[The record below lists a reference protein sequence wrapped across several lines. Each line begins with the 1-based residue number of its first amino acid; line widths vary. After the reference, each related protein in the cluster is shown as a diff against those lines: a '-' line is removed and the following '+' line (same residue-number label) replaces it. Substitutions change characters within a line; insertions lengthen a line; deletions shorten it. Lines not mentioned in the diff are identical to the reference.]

1 MDRVKK
7 IINYWCKDTEGKTCL
22 GRGITAAVLDTG
34 ISPHPDLKGRIR
46 GFQDLVHHRR
56 DIYDD
61 SGHGTHVAGILLGDG
76 RMSGGILSGVAPEAA
91 VVALKV
97 LDEKGDGSVEN
108 ILAGLRW
115 VRENR
120 RRYGIRIVNLSV
132 GAKAD
137 LDAGKEQEFLR
148 SVEQLWDEG
157 LVVIVSAGN

>member
-61 SGHGTHVAGILLGDG
+61 MEPMWRASCWET
-76 RMSGGILSGVAPEAA
+76 GGC
-91 VVALKV
+91 
-97 LDEKGDGSVEN
+97 
-108 ILAGLRW
+108 
-115 VRENR
+115 REE
-120 RRYGIRIVNLSV
+120 S
-132 GAKAD
+132 
-137 LDAGKEQEFLR
+137 
-148 SVEQLWDEG
+148 
-157 LVVIVSAGN
+157 

>member
-1 MDRVKK
+1 M
-7 IINYWCKDTEGKTCL
+7 T
-22 GRGITAAVLDTG
+22 TADME
-34 ISPHPDLKGRIR
+34 PD
-46 GFQDLVHHRR
+46 
-56 DIYDD
+56 
-61 SGHGTHVAGILLGDG
+61 VAGILLGDG

-148 SVEQLWDEG
+148 GVEQLWDEG
-157 LVVIVSAGN
+157 WW